1 MVLANYVCLESK
13 LLHRWTCMHAYF
25 GKTTG
30 CDWDA
35 NYCSVWYSTSDMLHV
50 YLLKYAK
57 YSHIGYAS
65 AVVVFFL
72 LLLLLLLLAV
82 A

>member
-1 MVLANYVCLESK
+1 
-13 LLHRWTCMHAYF
+13 MHAYF

-57 YSHIGYAS
+57 YSHIRYAS
-65 AVVVFFL
+65 AVVRFSAVVVA
-72 LLLLLLLLAV
+72 AV
-82 A
+82 AGSGIGDVFSGS